1 MNTKNTPKSFIKNL
15 KNSKKKKTSFSLP
28 ASHLRQ
34 LESSDNKPSQVMK
47 CYIPKFK
54 DDAS

>member
-1 MNTKNTPKSFIKNL
+1 MNTENTPKSFFFFFFL
-15 KNSKKKKTSFSLP
+15 KPSFSLP
-28 ASHLRQ
+28 ASHLSQ
-34 LESSDNKPSQVMK
+34 LELSDNKPSQVMK